1 MRRLPVYFL
10 IDTSSSMGG
19 EPIEAIRVGLDTL
32 ISALRQEPQ
41 ALETAHL
48 CVITFASE
56 AKVVT
61 PLTEITSVQIP
72 KITARGK
79 TSLGAGLTLL
89 AECIETDLVK
99 STPEAKG
106 DWKPLVF
113 LMTDGG
119 PSDDW
124 RAGHTRFKKC
134 KVGTF
139 VAAALGRHVH
149 LEVLQELT
157 PDVVYTNETDSKAL
171 KSYFKWV
178 TSSISVRSQSVGSG
192 QTDTG
197 GLNQLPPPPPEIN
210 VVL

>member
-19 EPIEAIRVGLDTL
+19 EAIEAVRVGLDTL

-41 ALETAHL
+41 ALETAPL

-61 PLTEITSVQIP
+61 PLTEITTVQIP

-79 TSLGAGLTLL
+79 TALGAGLTLL
-89 AECIETDLVK
+89 AECIDTDVVK

-124 RAGHTRFKKC
+124 RAGLARFKQC

-139 VAAALGRHVH
+139 VALALGRHVH
-149 LEVLQELT
+149 MDVLQEIT
-157 PDVVYTNETDSKAL
+157 PDVVTADQADSGAL
-171 KSYFKWV
+171 KAYFKWV
-178 TSSISVRSQSVGSG
+178 TSSISVRSQSVDRG

>member
-1 MRRLPVYFL
+1 
-10 IDTSSSMGG
+10 MGG
-19 EPIEAIRVGLDTL
+19 EPIQGVRDGLDTL
-32 ISALRQEPQ
+32 ISALRQDPQ

-48 CVITFASE
+48 CLITFASE
-56 AKVVT
+56 AKVVM
-61 PLTEITSVQIP
+61 PLTEITSVQ
-72 KITARGK
+72 
-79 TSLGAGLTLL
+79 
-89 AECIETDLVK
+89 CIETDLVK

-124 RAGHTRFKKC
+124 RSGLARFKQC

-139 VAAALGRHVH
+139 VALALGRHVH
-149 LEVLQELT
+149 LDVLQEIT
-157 PDVVYTNETDSKAL
+157 PDVVTADQADSTAL
-171 KSYFKWV
+171 KAYFKWV
-178 TSSISVRSQSVGSG
+178 TSSISVRSQSVDRG
-192 QTDTG
+192 QTDIG

>member
-1 MRRLPVYFL
+1 
-10 IDTSSSMGG
+10 MGG
-19 EPIEAIRVGLDTL
+19 EAIEAVRVGLDTL

-41 ALETAHL
+41 ALETAHV

-79 TSLGAGLTLL
+79 TALGAGLTLL

-106 DWKPLVF
+106 DWKPLIF

-124 RAGHTRFKKC
+124 RPGLARVKQC

-139 VAAALGRHVH
+139 VALALGRHVH
-149 LEVLQELT
+149 MDVLQKIT
-157 PDVVYTNETDSKAL
+157 PDVVAADQADSSKLKA
-171 KSYFKWV
+171 YFKWV
-178 TSSISVRSQSVGSG
+178 TSSISVRSQSVDRG

>member
-10 IDTSSSMGG
+10 IDTSSSVGG

-32 ISALRQEPQ
+32 ISALRQDPQ

-72 KITARGK
+72 RITARGK
-79 TSLGAGLTLL
+79 TALGAGLTLL
-89 AECIETDLVK
+89 AACIDTDIVK

-124 RAGHTRFKKC
+124 RAGLARFKQC

-139 VAAALGRHVH
+139 VAMAYGRHVH
-149 LEVLQELT
+149 LDVLQEIT
-157 PDVVYTNETDSKAL
+157 PDVVAIQDVDSDKF

-178 TSSISVRSQSVGSG
+178 TSSISVRSQSLDRG

>member
-10 IDTSSSMGG
+10 IDNSSSMGG
-19 EPIEAIRVGLDTL
+19 EAIEAVRVGLDTL

-41 ALETAHL
+41 ALETAHV

-79 TSLGAGLTLL
+79 TALGAGLTLL

-106 DWKPLVF
+106 DWKPLIF

-124 RAGHTRFKKC
+124 RPGLARVKQC

-139 VAAALGRHVH
+139 VALALGRHVH
-149 LEVLQELT
+149 MDVLQEIT
-157 PDVVYTNETDSKAL
+157 PDVVIADQADSKAL
-171 KSYFKWV
+171 KAYFKWV
-178 TSSISVRSQSVGSG
+178 TSSISVRSQNVDRG

-197 GLNQLPPPPPEIN
+197 SLNQLPPPPPEIN

>member
-1 MRRLPVYFL
+1 MRRLPIYFL

-19 EPIEAIRVGLDTL
+19 EPIQGIRDGLDTML
-32 ISALRQEPQ
+32 AALRQEPQ
-41 ALETAHL
+41 ALETAHI
-48 CVITFASE
+48 CAITFASD

-61 PLTEITSVQIP
+61 PLTELSAFQTP
-72 KITARGK
+72 KITARG
-79 TSLGAGLTLL
+79 TTALGAGLTLL
-89 AECIETDLVK
+89 AECIETDIVY
-99 STPEAKG
+99 STPDAKG

-124 RAGHTRFKKC
+124 RAGLDRFKQC
-134 KVGTF
+134 KVGIV
-139 VAAALGRHVH
+139 VALALGRHVH
-149 LEVLQELT
+149 LDVLQEIT
-157 PDVVYTNETDSKAL
+157 PDVVATHEANANAL
-171 KSYFKWV
+171 KAYFKWV
-178 TSSISVRSQSVGSG
+178 TSSISVRSQSVDRG